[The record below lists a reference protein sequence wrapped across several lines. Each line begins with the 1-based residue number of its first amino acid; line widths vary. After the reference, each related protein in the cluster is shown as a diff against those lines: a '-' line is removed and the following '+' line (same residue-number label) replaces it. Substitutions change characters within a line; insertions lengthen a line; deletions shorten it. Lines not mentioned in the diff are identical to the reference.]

1 MSTIVSRTT
10 AGRSRGPDA
19 RRGPGHP
26 RGRQDLERFLIYFV
40 LIVGLSMTLLPF
52 LWMIFASLKT
62 PTEIA
67 RIPPTFFPEK
77 PTLENYNTILHD
89 PLLPL
94 LRFYGNS
101 TFVAVANVITNLF
114 TSSLLGYLFA
124 KYEFRGKQAFFGY
137 FMVTMMIPGQM
148 TMIPGY
154 LILVKLGLV
163 NTLWGLVLP
172 GFLNAFGIFMMRQF
186 IETLPNELLDAA
198 RIDGASEW
206 HIYARVVL
214 PQLGPALAT
223 LGTLTFMSNWN
234 SYLWPMVVITE
245 KERRTLPIILTW
257 YSNQHGARPH
267 IQMAATVMVVIPILI
282 VYFFFQRWIVQ
293 GLSMT
298 GFK

>member
-1 MSTIVSRTT
+1 MATVSSRTT
-10 AGRSRGPDA
+10 TGSPGESDA
-19 RRGPGHP
+19 HRNSKSLGGDKL
-26 RGRQDLERFLIYFV
+26 GRFLLYFV
-40 LIVGLSMTLLPF
+40 LTVGLSMTLLPF
-52 LWMIFASLKT
+52 VWMIFSSIKT
-62 PTEIA
+62 PIEIA
-67 RIPPTFFPEK
+67 RVPPTYFPED
-77 PTLENYNTILHD
+77 PTLDNYKTIMQD
-89 PLLPL
+89 PQLPL

-101 TFVAVANVITNLF
+101 LFVAVGNVLTNLF

-124 KYEFRGKQAFFGY
+124 KYEFRGKRAFFGY
-137 FMVTMMIPGQM
+137 YMLTMMIPGQM

-154 LILVKLGLV
+154 LILVKLRLV

-172 GFLNAFGIFMMRQF
+172 SFMNAFGIFMLRQF

-206 HIYARVVL
+206 QIYWRVVL

-223 LGTLTFMSNWN
+223 MGTLTFMANWN

-257 YSNQHGARPH
+257 YNSQHGTRPH
-267 IQMAATVMVVIPILI
+267 LQMTATVMVVIPILI
-282 VYFFFQRWIVQ
+282 VYFFFQRWIVR
-293 GLSMT
+293 GITMT